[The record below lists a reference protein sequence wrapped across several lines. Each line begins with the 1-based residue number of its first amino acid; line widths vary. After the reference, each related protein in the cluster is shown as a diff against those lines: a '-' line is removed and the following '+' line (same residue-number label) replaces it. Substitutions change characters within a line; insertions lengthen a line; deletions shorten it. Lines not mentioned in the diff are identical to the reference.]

1 MRVQTRSAT
10 FKPGEPMD
18 HMMAVQRIRAIFNV
32 LGKNGLHMDENVPL
46 QLFIDQLPD
55 NRVYSQHKA
64 DLGIFD
70 FVVDMDYGLDANVPK
85 NRLLAII
92 EIHGDVGFWYMDP
105 ITGKKAKANPT
116 RHSKP
121 AQIRNDKLVK
131 NYCETNGI
139 KYIVLKKEEVL
150 GDCTHENYIST
161 SFKQIRKE
169 LKEFLK

>member
-10 FKPGEPMD
+10 FKTGEPMD
-18 HMMAVQRIRAIFNV
+18 HMAAVQKIHGIFNV
-32 LGKNGLHMDENVPL
+32 LGKNGLDMFHNVPL
-46 QLFIDQLPD
+46 ALFKNQLPSD
-55 NRVYSQHKA
+55 RVCSEHEA
-64 DLGIFD
+64 DLGILQ
-70 FVVDMDYGLDANVPK
+70 GEKLI
-85 NRLLAII
+85 AII
-92 EIHGDVGFWYMDP
+92 EIHGDIGFWYMDP

-150 GDCTHENYIST
+150 GDCTHKDYVST

>member
-1 MRVQTRSAT
+1 MY
-10 FKPGEPMD
+10 ED
-18 HMMAVQRIRAIFNV
+18 
-32 LGKNGLHMDENVPL
+32 VPL
-46 QLFIDQLPD
+46 ILFANQLPK
-55 NRVYSQHKA
+55 NRVCSEHEA
-64 DLGIFD
+64 DLGIVCNPSSKD
-70 FVVDMDYGLDANVPK
+70 EQKLV
-85 NRLLAII
+85 AII

-121 AQIRNDKLVK
+121 AQKRNDKLVK

-150 GDCTHENYIST
+150 GDCTHKDYVST